1 MKRRTINSLAAA
13 LCALAAA
20 LAISACGNTSSQ
32 TTTGTYAG
40 ESGKNAPYLHVGPL
54 VYEVQLSRQLNP
66 ANAEDASYLKGL
78 TPAQALLKPGEEW
91 FAVFMQVRNPTN
103 LPHPATPN
111 ITIEDTQ
118 NNRYAPIVPAPLNEF
133 AYRAEVVPANSLI
146 PVPGTTA
153 SHGGT
158 NGELLLYK
166 IKTVS
171 LNNRPIEIR
180 IVDPLTG
187 KEAKAIL
194 DV

>member
-1 MKRRTINSLAAA
+1 MNSRRIKSLVAA
-13 LCALAAA
+13 LCALVAAVA
-20 LAISACGNTSSQ
+20 VSACGNTSSQ

-54 VYEVQLSRQLNP
+54 VYEVQLSRELNP
-66 ANAEDASYLKGL
+66 ANNEDAAYLKGL

-103 LPHPATPN
+103 LPRPATPN

-118 NNRYAPIVPAPLNEF
+118 NNRYLPIIPGPTNEF
-133 AYRAEVVPANSLI
+133 AYRAELVPANSLI
-146 PVPGTTA
+146 PVPGTPA
-153 SHGGT
+153 SRGGT
-158 NGELLLYK
+158 NGQLLLYK
-166 IKTVS
+166 IKTTS
-171 LNNRPIEIR
+171 LNNRPIEVR
-180 IVDPLTG
+180 IIDPVTG